1 MKARDPKWWDGFSFG
16 TEIFQSFG
24 RLSFTFRGLKRKK
37 TPFNE
42 HMVAYQLYKIYG
54 VARVYL
60 GGHF

>member
-37 TPFNE
+37 HLLMSIWWLINCIKSME
-42 HMVAYQLYKIYG
+42 W
-54 VARVYL
+54 L
-60 GGHF
+60 GFT